1 MRVSCVIFFIILA
14 SIPALPHSDAS
25 LPDDAYINISVVDA
39 SEDGISDISMAEG
52 PTIAYITATGTEQ
65 KIVLASFHDGVWGR
79 RTLWR
84 IDSTIAVLD
93 DLTYA
98 IGPEGSSHIVFT
110 MGPPNG
116 EKQIM
121 HGYSMGEE
129 WNYTQLCVGEQPKLV
144 IIDEGPL
151 IVYRN
156 DVSLVE
162 AVLDG
167 GFMPRSIMELD
178 MGHSFQMAIAAH
190 GDTAYLCVAYSDSI
204 SLWTRWLGS
213 WSDEVIQTAEI
224 FGEWYMPTVKV
235 IGDRLMVSYRDPS
248 NLQTYRSRIAERV
261 DGIWRF
267 RDHFGLLILCGE
279 YPSGDIAALLY
290 DESYRLNLLSL
301 GIDRNS
307 SMRLLDNAYLD
318 PELHMSCGIH
328 LCFPTEVDSL
338 FDENGLHVALI
349 NVSNTYLL
357 EHLTWSDAAPNNK
370 PPSAKIRSDKL
381 HGKAPLT
388 VNITWEASDEDGM
401 IVNSM
406 AVMKGRAGELKE
418 GAITLDVGVHRI
430 RLFAWDDDLALAE
443 ASVTIEV
450 RESDLFMEI
459 RLSGTEGGAPYRVDL
474 EAVPHHADGGLAS
487 CRWHVP
493 SHQDH
498 MEIDGTSASYTFD
511 EPGLYAV
518 FVTGMDGYGST
529 ASSYV
534 TIRVMEEDAPSRDL
548 RPVLSAMVLAILL
561 GALLVIL
568 LSERRQRQGE
578 GPRSGPLREARDM
591 RSRR

>member
-1 MRVSCVIFFIILA
+1 MRGWSVILLIIIA
-14 SIPALPHSDAS
+14 SIPALPGASAS
-25 LPDDAYINISVVDA
+25 LPQHQYLHRSVVDF
-39 SEDGISDISMAEG
+39 SKDGISDISMVVG
-52 PTIAYITATGTEQ
+52 PTIAYIATAGMEQ
-65 KIVLASFHDGVWGR
+65 SIVLASLHEGVWGR
-79 RTLWR
+79 RMLWR
-84 IDSTIAVLD
+84 IDRTIAVLD

-129 WNYTQLCVGEQPKLV
+129 WNFTQLCVGEEPKLV
-144 IIDEGPL
+144 IIAEGPL
-151 IVYRN
+151 VVFRN

-167 GFMPRSIMELD
+167 GFMPRIIMELEK
-178 MGHSFQMAIAAH
+178 GRPAEIAITAN
-190 GDTAYLCVAYSDSI
+190 GDTVFLCVAHYDSI

-213 WSDEVIQTAEI
+213 WSDEVIQKAEL
-224 FGEWYMPTVKV
+224 FEKWYMPTVKV
-235 IGDRLMVSYRDPS
+235 VGDRLMVSYRDPS
-248 NLQTYRSRIAERV
+248 NLYMFRSRTAER
-261 DGIWRF
+261 DGGIWRL
-267 RDHFGLLILCGE
+267 RDHSGLLILCGE
-279 YPSGDIAALLY
+279 YPNGDIAALLY

-307 SMRLLDNAYLD
+307 SMKLLDNAYLD
-318 PELHMSCGIH
+318 PDLHMSCGISV
-328 LCFPTEVDSL
+328 CFPTEVDSL

-357 EHLTWSDAAPNNK
+357 EHLTWSDATPNNK
-370 PPSAKIRSDKL
+370 PPSAAVRSDKL
-381 HGKAPLT
+381 YGKAPLT
-388 VNITWEASDEDGM
+388 VNITWEASDEDGL
-401 IVNSM
+401 IVNAL
-406 AVMKGRAGELKE
+406 AVMKGRSGDLKE
-418 GAITLDVGVHRI
+418 GPITLDVGVHRI

-443 ASVTIEV
+443 ASITIEV

-459 RLSGTEGGAPYRVDL
+459 RSSGTEGGAPYRVDL

-487 CRWHVP
+487 CRWQVP
-493 SHQDH
+493 SHHGH

-518 FVTGMDGYGST
+518 YVTGMDGYGST

-534 TIRVMEEDAPSRDL
+534 TIRVLKEDAPSRDL

-561 GALLVIL
+561 GALFVVL
-568 LSERRQRQGE
+568 LSGRRQRPSE
-578 GPRSGPLREARDM
+578 GPGSGPLRETRDM